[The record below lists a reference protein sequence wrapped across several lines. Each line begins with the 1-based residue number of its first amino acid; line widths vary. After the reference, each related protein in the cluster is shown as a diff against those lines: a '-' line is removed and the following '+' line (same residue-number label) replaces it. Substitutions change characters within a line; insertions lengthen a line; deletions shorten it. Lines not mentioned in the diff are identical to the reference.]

1 MYSPMEVMEIKYLI
15 KALVLVEKMQSLTK
29 F

>member
-15 KALVLVEKMQSLTK
+15 KALILVEVKK
-29 F
+29 N

>member
-15 KALVLVEKMQSLTK
+15 KALILVGVKK
-29 F
+29 K

>member
-15 KALVLVEKMQSLTK
+15 KALILVGVKEN
-29 F
+29 